1 MLSEAAEIKA
11 KEILKQQQQLK
22 IKQNKALINR
32 IVAIN
37 LINDTCLPYRILIDI
52 LQDNTSKEIQPNRF
66 YPAPAETLKAE
77 ELKPGIED
85 IRYKEKMIEYENQLK
100 EEEWKEDKW
109 QYYFGR
115 FLVGYDINNFT
126 FFDFIGSNNIND
138 AKGINI
144 KEWKQLLLDTQK
156 KMQEEPNKFYLE
168 PNERKEAHLKK
179 YNVPMGYMK
188 GV

>member
-1 MLSEAAEIKA
+1 MIGKITKDKKTKAVKLSKYRDDYPKHFSQTRCIFQNEEIDKCLLQEFA
-11 KEILKQQQQLK
+11 LK
-22 IKQNKALINR
+22 
-32 IVAIN
+32 
-37 LINDTCLPYRILIDI
+37 Y
-52 LQDNTSKEIQPNRF
+52 
-66 YPAPAETLKAE
+66 
-77 ELKPGIED
+77 
-85 IRYKEKMIEYENQLK
+85 
-100 EEEWKEDKW
+100 KEDKW

-144 KEWKQLLLDTQK
+144 KEWQQLLLDTQK
-156 KMQEEPNKFYLE
+156 QMQEEPNKFYLE
-168 PNERKEAHLKK
+168 PNERKEEHLKK